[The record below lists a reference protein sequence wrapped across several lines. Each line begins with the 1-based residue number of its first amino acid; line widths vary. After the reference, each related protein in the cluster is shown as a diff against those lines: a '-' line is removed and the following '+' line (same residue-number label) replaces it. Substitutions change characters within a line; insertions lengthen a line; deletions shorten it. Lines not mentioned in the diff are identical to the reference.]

1 MAGMIFTH
9 IAEKSMLPRI
19 TVMLLAGII
28 IGSYYLNL
36 IDTNV
41 LNISSDIRKI
51 ALIMTVCSFRR
62 ENTFL

>member
-51 ALIMTVCSFRR
+51 ALIMTVCAFRR